1 MLFCAIYFFARTTPK
16 KDTNAPVAASKQEA
30 AGAFDFTSYIK
41 QVKSQLPDYQQ
52 NYLEKLENS
61 VVRGNVKEQQVKVY
75 HQLAD
80 FWKDTLH
87 SLLPNAYYVALAS
100 KLENSEKSLTFAG
113 HNFLEG
119 LRQQQD
125 PALKKWM
132 ATEAKELFEKALTIN
147 PNNDSTKVGLG
158 SCYLFGNISDNPMQ
172 GIQMLREVAERD
184 TTNMYA
190 QFMLAMG
197 GMESG
202 QFDKAAERL
211 KKVVR
216 NQPKNVE
223 AILALA
229 ESLERSGNKKEAITW
244 YQASKPFF
252 QEKEILQEI
261 DKRID
266 LLKK

>member
-113 HNFLEG
+113 HNFFGRLA
-119 LRQQQD
+119 
-125 PALKKWM
+125 PA
-132 ATEAKELFEKALTIN
+132 A
-147 PNNDSTKVGLG
+147 
-158 SCYLFGNISDNPMQ
+158 
-172 GIQMLREVAERD
+172 
-184 TTNMYA
+184 
-190 QFMLAMG
+190 
-197 GMESG
+197 
-202 QFDKAAERL
+202 
-211 KKVVR
+211 
-216 NQPKNVE
+216 
-223 AILALA
+223 
-229 ESLERSGNKKEAITW
+229 RSGL
-244 YQASKPFF
+244 
-252 QEKEILQEI
+252 EKV
-261 DKRID
+261 DGN
-266 LLKK
+266 